1 MKNIKDADT
10 GTQIT
15 YAAGYL
21 LSLALTVTAFLLV
34 HKHIDSH
41 HLNPSDDFM
50 LVALSALAIIQLFV
64 QLIFFM
70 HLDRE
75 SKPRWN
81 NLALA
86 FAAIVVFILVGG
98 SYWIMTNLHYHH
110 TGYGV
115 THDGHHLTS
124 PSQETQYIIQ
134 DEGIHQ

>member
-1 MKNIKDADT
+1 MKNSSESST
-10 GTQIT
+10 GSRFT
-15 YAAGYL
+15 YIAGYL
-21 LSLALTVTAFLLV
+21 MSLALTITAFLLV
-34 HKHIDSH
+34 HKHIESH
-41 HLNPSDDFM
+41 HLNPTDDFM
-50 LVALSALAIIQLFV
+50 LVALSALALIQLFV
-64 QLIFFM
+64 QLVFFM

-81 NLALA
+81 NLALV

-98 SYWIMTNLHYHH
+98 SYWIISNLHYHH

-134 DEGIHQ
+134 DEGIHP

>member
-1 MKNIKDADT
+1 MKNSNESST
-10 GTQIT
+10 GSRWT
-15 YAAGYL
+15 YVAGYL
-21 LSLALTVTAFLLV
+21 MSLVLTITAFLLV
-34 HKHIDSH
+34 NKHINSH

-50 LVALSALAIIQLFV
+50 LVALSALALIQLFV
-64 QLIFFM
+64 QLVFFM

-98 SYWIMTNLHYHH
+98 SYWIMSNLHYHY

-115 THDGHHLTS
+115 THDGHYLTS

-134 DEGIHQ
+134 DEGIHP